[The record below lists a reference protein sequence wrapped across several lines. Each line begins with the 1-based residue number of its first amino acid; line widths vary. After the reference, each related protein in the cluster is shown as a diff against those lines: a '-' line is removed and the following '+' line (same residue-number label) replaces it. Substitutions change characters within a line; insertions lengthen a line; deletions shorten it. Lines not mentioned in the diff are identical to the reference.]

1 MVNLNMVADEWGT
14 IIRAM
19 KAVPDR
25 ERTPHWARAMTVLN
39 EFLSGVAE
47 IREKAG
53 DPRKI
58 DQPMCLMP
66 GCKKPIG
73 PGENFVFQPS
83 DGQSFHSLCWLKE
96 RISPLV
102 GGLVAMRAD
111 ASLSVRSRPGEVPE
125 RLDDLLRR
133 YRYLVPDE
141 LAERYPFLLHLPAGK
156 KKP

>member
-1 MVNLNMVADEWGT
+1 MANLNMVADEWGT

-19 KAVPDR
+19 KAVPKP
-25 ERTPHWARAMTVLN
+25 EQTPHWARAMTVLN

-47 IREKAG
+47 LREKAG

-58 DQPMCLMP
+58 DEPMCLMP

-73 PGENFVFQPS
+73 PGENFVYQPS
-83 DGQSFHSLCWLKE
+83 DGQSFHTLCWLKQ
-96 RISPLV
+96 RISPLI

-111 ASLSVRSRPGEVPE
+111 APGGEKVPD
-125 RLDDLLRR
+125 RLDDMLRR

-141 LAERYPFLLHLPAGK
+141 LAERYPFLLHMPAGK
-156 KKP
+156 KKA

>member
-1 MVNLNMVADEWGT
+1 MSKLNMVADEWGT

-19 KAVPDR
+19 KAVPEP
-25 ERTPHWARAMTVLN
+25 ERTPHWSRAMSALN
-39 EFLSGVAE
+39 EFLSEVPE
-47 IREKAG
+47 LREKAG

-58 DQPMCLMP
+58 DEPMCLMP

-73 PGENFVFQPS
+73 PGENFVYQPS
-83 DGQSFHSLCWLKE
+83 DGQSFHTLCWLKK

-111 ASLSVRSRPGEVPE
+111 SSGWEKVPE
-125 RLDDLLRR
+125 RLDDMIRR

-141 LAERYPFLLHLPAGK
+141 LAERYPFLLHMPAGK
-156 KKP
+156 KKT

>member
-1 MVNLNMVADEWGT
+1 MANLNMVADEWGT

-19 KAVPDR
+19 KAVPKS
-25 ERTPHWARAMTVLN
+25 EQTPHWARAMTVLN

-58 DQPMCLMP
+58 DEPMCLMP

-73 PGENFVFQPS
+73 PGENFVYQPS
-83 DGQSFHSLCWLKE
+83 DGQSFHTLCWLKQ
-96 RISPLV
+96 RISPLI

-111 ASLSVRSRPGEVPE
+111 ASGWEKVPE
-125 RLDDLLRR
+125 RLDDMLRR

-141 LAERYPFLLHLPAGK
+141 LAERYPFLLHMPAGK
-156 KKP
+156 KKA